1 MKMDLERELERE
13 LNPQQLEA
21 VKHTEGPLIVFAG
34 AGSGKTKVLTYRIAH
49 LLKLGVSPFQIMAVT
64 FTNRAATEMRERVQ
78 QLVGD
83 GQAND
88 VWVRTFHSMAVRI
101 LRREERYLPYDR
113 NFIIYDS
120 ADQITVMKQCIAEL
134 RVDDRKFRPRGVLAE
149 ISSCKNELVT
159 PKDYYEMAR
168 NVREETIADLYSLY
182 QKKLLQQNAMDF
194 DDLLVQTV
202 ELFRSEPLVLEHYQR
217 RFQYVMVDEY
227 QDTNHVQYVLVHQL
241 AGDKQNLCVVGDDDQ
256 SIYGWRGADIRNIL
270 NFERDFPDVYVIK
283 LEQNY
288 RSTQCILAVANA
300 IISHNRGRK
309 PKELWT
315 SNDVGD
321 PVSCYQALDEKDEAR
336 FVTAEISDLVERK
349 EAFYR
354 DCAVFYRTHA
364 QSRVIEE
371 EFIRSGIPYRIY
383 GGVRFYERKEIKD
396 ILAYLRLV
404 ANPADEVSL
413 RRVINEPRRGIGDT
427 TIARAEEFA
436 SSAGKSLAY
445 VLEHSAEIPNL
456 GKRAVNA
463 LDGFFKMVNSWRE
476 LDDAVPVVSLVERIL
491 EETGYLSTLEAERT
505 VEAETRI
512 ENLNEFLG
520 VVQQY
525 DSEGIG
531 GTLLDFLEEL
541 ALVTDID
548 NYEPGEDAVVLMTIH
563 GAKGMEFPV
572 VFLTGLEEG
581 LFPHVHS
588 LDEEDKVEEE
598 RRLCYVAI
606 TRAKQ
611 KLYLSWAIRRFIYGN
626 SEYKQPSRFLN
637 EIPQEYLCPV
647 VPGSFRLGQGG
658 GGNGT
663 AVSGVST
670 RNGGGSGALSA
681 ASTVGSK
688 VLHNAENAIKE
699 RVAGEK
705 EAAAV
710 TAAPSPTSFQVGETI
725 EHKKFGKGV
734 VMEIK
739 TGPGGD
745 LEIYV
750 SFETAGF
757 KHLLAKYAPI
767 KKV

>member
-1 MKMDLERELERE
+1 
-13 LNPQQLEA
+13 
-21 VKHTEGPLIVFAG
+21 
-34 AGSGKTKVLTYRIAH
+34 
-49 LLKLGVSPFQIMAVT
+49 
-64 FTNRAATEMRERVQ
+64 
-78 QLVGD
+78 
-83 GQAND
+83 
-88 VWVRTFHSMAVRI
+88 
-101 LRREERYLPYDR
+101 
-113 NFIIYDS
+113 
-120 ADQITVMKQCIAEL
+120 
-134 RVDDRKFRPRGVLAE
+134 
-149 ISSCKNELVT
+149 
-159 PKDYYEMAR
+159 
-168 NVREETIADLYSLY
+168 
-182 QKKLLQQNAMDF
+182 
-194 DDLLVQTV
+194 
-202 ELFRSEPLVLEHYQR
+202 
-217 RFQYVMVDEY
+217 
-227 QDTNHVQYVLVHQL
+227 
-241 AGDKQNLCVVGDDDQ
+241 
-256 SIYGWRGADIRNIL
+256 
-270 NFERDFPDVYVIK
+270 
-283 LEQNY
+283 
-288 RSTQCILAVANA
+288 
-300 IISHNRGRK
+300 
-309 PKELWT
+309 
-315 SNDVGD
+315 
-321 PVSCYQALDEKDEAR
+321 
-336 FVTAEISDLVERK
+336 
-349 EAFYR
+349 
-354 DCAVFYRTHA
+354 
-364 QSRVIEE
+364 
-371 EFIRSGIPYRIY
+371 
-383 GGVRFYERKEIKD
+383 
-396 ILAYLRLV
+396 
-404 ANPADEVSL
+404 
-413 RRVINEPRRGIGDT
+413 
-427 TIARAEEFA
+427 
-436 SSAGKSLAY
+436 
-445 VLEHSAEIPNL
+445 
-456 GKRAVNA
+456 
-463 LDGFFKMVNSWRE
+463 MVNSWRE

-658 GGNGT
+658 DGNGT